1 MKIKHVKDLINKK
14 IQEIEAKKFDKHIK
28 NQSSIVSQN
37 TLKECSA
44 FGDFSEIKDRVYKPQ
59 WIVSITAPL

>member
-1 MKIKHVKDLINKK
+1 M
-14 IQEIEAKKFDKHIK
+14 EAKKFDKHIK